1 MQNKDIFF
9 FKKYI
14 DTVHSAYNTLDLKK
28 LSYISSIIKKK
39 IKQKKNIFVC
49 GNGGSASIANHFLCD
64 FNKGIKISSKNSIFP
79 KVISLSNSAEII
91 TAIAN
96 DIDFKKVFSSQFEN
110 YASSSDLLIIFS
122 CSGKSKNI
130 LDLELYA
137 ARKRIT
143 VIKFYGFAQNLKKKR
158 SNEIIINLKVNNYGI
173 SEDIFQGLMHMISQN
188 IRSNFIKDFDFNKVR
203 L

>member
-1 MQNKDIFF
+1 MKNKDIFF
-9 FKKYI
+9 FRKYI

-28 LSYISSIIKKK
+28 LSYISSIINKK

-49 GNGGSASIANHFLCD
+49 GNGGSASVANHFLCD

-79 KVISLSNSAEII
+79 KVISLTNSIEII

-96 DIDFKKVFSSQFEN
+96 DIDYKKIFTSQFEN

-130 LDLELYA
+130 IDLELYA
-137 ARKRIT
+137 AKKKIT
-143 VIKFYGFAQNLKKKR
+143 VIKFYGFAKNLKKKN
-158 SNEIIINLKVNNYGI
+158 NEIIINLNVNNYGI